1 MAKLKL
7 AFMGTPDFALTA
19 LKALA
24 HAGHD
29 IAAVY
34 SQPPRPSG
42 RGHKPRPSLVQEF
55 AQARGFAVRTP
66 PSLRDDAEQAA
77 FTALNLDVAIV
88 AAYGLILPPA
98 ILQAPRLGCLNIHAS
113 LLPRWR
119 GAAPI
124 QRAILAGDS
133 KTGITIMQ
141 MDKGLDTG
149 PILLSEST
157 PIAEDETGGSLHDR
171 LAVMGANSIVTALEQ
186 LASDKLKP
194 VAQRSDDVTY
204 AAKLTR
210 EEERL
215 DWRRKAEELARQ
227 VRAFSPAPGAWC
239 EISGERLKVLAA
251 EPVTGTGAPGL
262 ILDERLT
269 IACGER
275 ALRLLMVQR
284 PGKAAM
290 PAEAFLRGFRLAAG
304 TVLP

>member
-1 MAKLKL
+1 MRL
-7 AFMGTPDFALTA
+7 AFMGTPDFALAA
-19 LKALA
+19 LEALA
-24 HAGHD
+24 SAGHD

-42 RGHKPRPSLVQEF
+42 RGHKPRPSVVQEF
-55 AQARGFAVRTP
+55 ARARGIPAHTP
-66 PSLRDDAEQAA
+66 LSLRDDVEQAA
-77 FTALNLDVAIV
+77 FAALKLDVAVV

-141 MDKGLDTG
+141 MDQGLDTG
-149 PILLSEST
+149 AILLNEST
-157 PIAEDETGGSLHDR
+157 PIAEDDTGGKLHDR
-171 LAVMGANSIVTALEQ
+171 LAAMGASLIVAALDR
-186 LASDKLKP
+186 LASGQLQP
-194 VAQRSDDVTY
+194 VAQPSDGVTY

-215 DWRRKAEELARQ
+215 DWRGKARELARQ

-239 EISGERLKVLAA
+239 EVAGERLKVLAA
-251 EPVTGTGAPGL
+251 EAVDRAGPPGTV
-262 ILDERLT
+262 LDDRLT
-269 IACGER
+269 IACGEG
-275 ALRLLMVQR
+275 ALRLLSVQR

-290 PAEAFLRGFRLAAG
+290 PADAFLRGYRLIAG

>member
-1 MAKLKL
+1 MARFKL

-24 HAGHD
+24 DAGHD
-29 IAAVY
+29 IATVY

-42 RGHKPRPSLVQEF
+42 RGQKPRPSPVQEF
-55 AQARGFAVRTP
+55 AASKGFAVRTP
-66 PSLRDDAEQAA
+66 LSLRDGAEQAA
-77 FTALNLDVAIV
+77 FAALKLDVAIV

-98 ILQAPRLGCLNIHAS
+98 ILKAPRLECLNIHAS

-133 KTGITIMQ
+133 QTGVTIMQ

-149 PILLSEST
+149 AILLKEAT
-157 PIAEDETGGSLHDR
+157 PIANDDSGGSLHDR
-171 LAVMGANSIVTALEQ
+171 LAAMGATLIVTALDR
-186 LASDKLKP
+186 LAAGEIRA
-194 VAQRSDDVTY
+194 VAQSAEGMTY

-215 DWRRKAEELARQ
+215 DWRKKTAELARQ

-251 EPVTGTGAPGL
+251 ETVSGAGAPGRV
-262 ILDERLT
+262 LDDRLT
-269 IACGER
+269 IACGEG
-275 ALRLLMVQR
+275 ALRLLTVQR
-284 PGKAAM
+284 PGRAAM
-290 PAEAFLRGFRLAAG
+290 PADAFLRGFHLAAG
-304 TVLP
+304 TVLA